1 MALRLPGLQSLFAMV
16 WPLKSTGVQQGRFP
30 LKSANRRSADKAGL
44 TPKRNVNAK
53 PTLTLPSSKGRG
65 DRPVVV
71 AARSIPVTDR

>member
-1 MALRLPGLQSLFAMV
+1 MV

-44 TPKRNVNAK
+44 TPKRNVKQN
-53 PTLTLPSSKGRG
+53 PPSPYPSSKGRG

-71 AARSIPVTDR
+71 AAWSIPVTDR